1 MDFAKRAADV
11 IKQYNAYRN
20 GRDGSLHDLIIDIC
34 NLFDAAIDSPLQQG
48 DYHFLRFIASEIG
61 VPQYYD
67 LLLERKKKTDETYQ
81 LSDLLATIQ
90 DSALFVDDESM
101 LHRYQKDAYDSFSI
115 DCQNRVFLS
124 APTSFGKT
132 YLIYKII
139 KKMSY
144 ENIVLIFPT
153 IALLGENY
161 LKLLDYKKKSS
172 FWSQYSIHTLSDEDE
187 TPGKNIWIY
196 TPERF
201 MSYIDKHKA
210 QRFDFIFIDEIYKID
225 NQYIIDVETMGENER
240 DVSFRVAL
248 FDSCLR
254 ARDILLSGPYIS
266 FPEVTG
272 NRSLQLFL
280 DDNGFSVLNYNDIEI
295 VNKLYL
301 PVDEKKEYRFDKLAF
316 TIRSMEKKKKLLTI
330 INTIHDESQD
340 AFDNGTIV
348 YCSRKVETESIA
360 RFLIKSIKPKE
371 HLSEALSIFIE
382 HLVHTFGA
390 DWIVI
395 KALRY
400 GIGIHHGLVPKY
412 IQREIIQLFNDGVI
426 TVLVST
432 TTITEGI
439 NTTAKN
445 MIVMSNSKGD
455 KMLKRFD
462 AQNIA
467 GRAGRFNS
475 HFSGRVITIDNDF
488 LKTLLDDEGCLKHKG
503 YDVESKKTDVD
514 LDISKSDY
522 LSNEDKQRKAKI
534 AEIVRNSELP
544 DEIINS
550 FKTVSKIDKVN
561 LYKKIK
567 RLDFTDRHLLEQFCK
582 QISYGSFY
590 WDGFD
595 LICNIMAE
603 FVKESDLEHLMTQP
617 TKSGQH
623 LLLTPKVYY
632 YLQDGLMG
640 AINNEKEYY
649 RKKTDTAIRDASK
662 MVFNMFRYQLTKYLG
677 VFDLLYRYDA
687 SQRIDRDIEE
697 VPGIGGLIQHL
708 EYGSTIEKAKKA
720 NDYGVPYSIVRYFE
734 TNDSRIINGFDNY
747 EAVVFNR
754 IKDIL

>member
-1 MDFAKRAADV
+1 MDFAKRAV
-11 IKQYNAYRN
+11 GIIKKYNDYKN
-20 GRDGSLHDLIIDIC
+20 GKETSLHDLIIDIC
-34 NLFDAAIDSPLQQG
+34 NLFDAAVDAPLQPG
-48 DYHFLRFIASEIG
+48 DYHFLRFISSEIG

-67 LLLERKKKTDETYQ
+67 LLLERKEGSDTTYQ
-81 LSDLLATIQ
+81 LSDLLAVIQ

-115 DCQNRVFLS
+115 DRQNRIFLS

-132 YLIYKII
+132 YLVYKII
-139 KKMSY
+139 RKMSY
-144 ENIVLIFPT
+144 DNIVLIFPT

-161 LKLLDYKKKSS
+161 LKLLDYKKKSA

-187 TPGKNIWIY
+187 TTGKNIWIY

-225 NQYIIDVETMGENER
+225 NQYIIDIETMGENER

-266 FPEVTG
+266 FPKATS

-280 DDNGFSVLNYNDIEI
+280 EDNGFSVLNYNDIEI

-301 PVDEKKEYRFDKLAF
+301 PVDEKKEYRFDKLDF
-316 TIRSMEKKKKLLTI
+316 TIRSIEKKKKLLTI
-330 INTIHDESQD
+330 INAIHDESQD

-395 KALRY
+395 KALKS

-426 TVLVST
+426 TVLIST

-445 MIVMSNSKGD
+445 MIVMANSKGD
-455 KMLKRFD
+455 KALKRFD

-467 GRAGRFNS
+467 GRAGRFSS
-475 HFSGRVITIDNDF
+475 HFSGRVITVDNDF
-488 LKTLLDDEGCLKHKG
+488 LKTLFDEEECLKHKG
-503 YDVESKKTDVD
+503 YDIGSKKTDVD
-514 LDISKSDY
+514 LDISKNDY
-522 LSNEDKQRKAKI
+522 LSDEDKQRKAEI
-534 AEIVRNSELP
+534 AKIVRNSELP

-567 RLDFTDRHLLEQFCK
+567 QISITERRLIEQFCQ
-582 QISYGSFY
+582 QISYGRLD
-590 WDGFD
+590 WAGFD
-595 LICNIMAE
+595 LICKFLVD
-603 FVKESDLEHLMTQP
+603 FVNETELKLLMTQL
-617 TKSGQH
+617 TKSGH

-649 RKKTDTAIRDASK
+649 QKKTDTAIRDASK
-662 MVFNMFRYQLTKYLG
+662 MVFNMFRYQLSKYLG
-677 VFDLLYRYDA
+677 VFDLLYRYDV
-687 SQRIDRDIEE
+687 SQRSGKSIDEI
-697 VPGIGGLIQHL
+697 PGIGGLIQRL

-720 NDYGVPYSIVRYFE
+720 NDYGVPYSIVKYYE
-734 TNDSRIINGFDNY
+734 TNDQRIIGGFDKY
-747 EAVVFNR
+747 ESKVFNR
-754 IKDIL
+754 IKDVL